1 MTIRPVSSVSLVKT
15 YNQLN
20 FEGKKKK
27 HSNSGH
33 SSNPVSNRLAVPLAA
48 ALTMAPLN
56 VMDAKGTHTDDFS
69 INKNTIELVDD
80 VNSVNEAADEKG
92 VVIESKNFVSK
103 NYGPY
108 KINLISTD
116 GDASTF
122 EKVVQLLYNEY
133 VEKELSHDVLELA
146 QYNYQVISDDQSKG
160 SNFGFKQVHV
170 DSGMKSLPT
179 DYNQDDIVNYIEKLI
194 DDPRNN
200 NAIKKVT
207 HNRTIR
213 PSTDGTFQNVA
224 GKEDIMKN
232 AVPYKPQGKLIE
244 SGDVEI
250 DGVPVGKL
258 RYYSTHGSDKDVELI
273 TYQKNGYP
281 ELGIQWLY
289 ANNHVFNPYSDKPSS
304 FQTGTIVLFDGNNKR
319 YCLEDPT
326 IVFGLADLMKK
337 NPDVLGKAV
346 NGSSDT
352 VNYLLTNIGVISP
365 VHDEEK

>member
-27 HSNSGH
+27 HSNNGH
-33 SSNPVSNRLAVPLAA
+33 SSKSVSNRLAVPLAA

-56 VMDAKGTHTDDFS
+56 VMDAKGAHNDDFS

-92 VVIESKNFVSK
+92 VVIESKNFVSN

-116 GDASTF
+116 GDDSTF
-122 EKVVQLLYNEY
+122 EKVVEISYNQY
-133 VEKELSHDVLELA
+133 LGKELPSDVIELA

-170 DSGMKSLPT
+170 DSGMKSTPFV
-179 DYNQDDIVNYIEKLI
+179 YNQDDIVNYIEKLI

-200 NAIKKVT
+200 SEIKKVI

-244 SGDVEI
+244 SGDVKM

-289 ANNHVFNPYSDKPSS
+289 ANTHVFDPYSGKPSS
-304 FQTGTIVLFDGNNKR
+304 FQTGIIVLFDGNNKR

-352 VNYLLTNIGVISP
+352 INYLLTNIGVISP
-365 VHDEEK
+365 IHGEK